1 MAKDKEKKRYEIFTE
16 NSGTILRLIPPVA
29 EEIGLNESLV
39 LLQLDYWIKEKGH
52 EKNGRYW
59 TYQSTSELKENF
71 YPFWS
76 RSTIQRTIKSLEEQ
90 NFITIDNFNSKKYD
104 KTRWFA
110 LNYEEL
116 SKLDSIIIA
125 EVGEDGTGVFQN
137 GTGSSQN
144 ETTIPKK
151 STKNVNN
158 TTSSIIEQ
166 KLNSLT
172 QDINLNHSDPE
183 EWSPKDLI
191 DIYRKALSAD
201 ADYEWTPSNWEDN
214 IGIMS
219 GIRGKFNGS
228 SPVTAAFLEWFAR
241 KKFNRA
247 REKVNIG
254 GHLGY
259 LYSYIN
265 EFRNYYKDMLKDKQE
280 QIKAEREAGYEP
292 DEVPEGIE
300 DADPGDMDLEDIHDM
315 IGGGSNEQ

>member
-1 MAKDKEKKRYEIFTE
+1 MGKYKVFTE
-16 NSGTILRLIPPVA
+16 NSGTILRLMPPLA
-29 EEIGLNESLV
+29 EEIGLKESLI
-39 LLQLDYWIKEKGH
+39 LLQLDYWIKNNGEKRDG
-52 EKNGRYW
+52 KYW
-59 TYQSTSELKENF
+59 VYQSTTDLQEKF

-76 RSTIQRTIKSLEEQ
+76 RSTIHRAIKSLEGEDL
-90 NFITIDNFNSKKYD
+90 IEIDNFNSKEYD
-104 KTRWFA
+104 KTRWFS

-116 SKLDSIIIA
+116 A
-125 EVGEDGTGVFQN
+125 
-137 GTGSSQN
+137 
-144 ETTIPKK
+144 
-151 STKNVNN
+151 
-158 TTSSIIEQ
+158 
-166 KLNSLT
+166 KLNSLVIVEVDGDSDT
-172 QDINLNHSDPE
+172 PFHSETGVFHSGTTIQKTSLKDKDYTTCNEQKLAAITNDINLNHSDPE

-201 ADYEWTPSNWEDN
+201 ADYEWKPSNWEDN

-300 DADPGDMDLEDIHDM
+300 DADPKDMDLEDIHDM
-315 IGGGSNEQ
+315 IGG

>member
-1 MAKDKEKKRYEIFTE
+1 MGESR
-16 NSGTILRLIPPVA
+16 ILR
-29 EEIGLNESLV
+29 
-39 LLQLDYWIKEKGH
+39 KRR
-52 EKNGRYW
+52 EKNFKTIY
-59 TYQSTSELKENF
+59 LK
-71 YPFWS
+71 P
-76 RSTIQRTIKSLEEQ
+76 IQ
-90 NFITIDNFNSKKYD
+90 DN
-104 KTRWFA
+104 
-110 LNYEEL
+110 EEL
-116 SKLDSIIIA
+116 SWKAKGIHTYLISRPPGWGFHISDIVNKSKEGKTAVRSGLDELKDAGLLKIEKERDDEGKFNKVIWVVA
-125 EVGEDGTGVFQN
+125 ETPEMLKGDWESHPDTCSPNMDEPEKGQPTPSN
-137 GTGSSQN
+137 KYSSN
-144 ETTIPKK
+144 KYK
-151 STKNVNN
+151 DSSNVV
-158 TTSSIIEQ
+158 EQ
-166 KLNSLT
+166 KLNALT

-247 REKVNIG
+247 REKINIG

-265 EFRNYYKDMLKDKQE
+265 EFRNYYKDMLKDKQG
-280 QIKAEREAGYEP
+280 QIKSEREAGYEP

-300 DADPGDMDLEDIHDM
+300 DADPDDMDLEDIHDM
-315 IGGGSNEQ
+315 IGGE